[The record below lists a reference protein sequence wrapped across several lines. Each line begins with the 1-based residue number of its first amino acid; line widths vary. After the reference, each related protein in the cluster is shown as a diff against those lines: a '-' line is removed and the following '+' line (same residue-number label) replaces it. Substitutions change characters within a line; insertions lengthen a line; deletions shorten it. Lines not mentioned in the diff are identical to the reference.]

1 MSVSPQDFALWSR
14 YTGRPYPT
22 NPAERMALAPEVYA
36 FNRQLAAGQNPLS
49 RAARGVGS
57 ALKVAGKAALGTGLL
72 IGGGYLLNQYLT
84 DRVYNQPPSAEP
96 STETTQQTEAQSG
109 AAPAT
114 KLPQERPVYVV
125 RERQSPPGPDMPPP
139 TELGTLEHLYAQAE
153 ETREA
158 TPGMSWEQA
167 GMSELS
173 KQRRDFDR
181 IEKAKRE
188 KKLRKKEAKKLAKKV
203 LKGIRQEE
211 KSEKLQ
217 LDDEPDVVSSVD
229 QNVVNP
235 ASPLSQNIEA
245 TDHSSPGEIHTPPI
259 ANQTEP
265 VKIQR
270 IIDRQDT
277 GSANAPV
284 PSTSIQDRVA
294 AFRKG
299 SRYQQIMG
307 LAGVSAEPE
316 ELIGDTSVPE
326 ATSEVRMP
334 IQTRVSGVKPGVAT
348 AQPSTPPVSPVSPIV
363 RRTAE
368 DYDRERL
375 ERMAGVRIAPGSKT
389 QSGETNVSSSQPAT
403 VRLSG
408 TETFATDPTIRVNK
422 FLSEMSQTKG
432 PLQSYSI
439 PEERSGAVKSLT
451 FYPGGEIEVGMRKGG
466 NYTYQATDPYR
477 LALGDYAN
485 EGLPPGMGNIGSL
498 LTPKSAGRALGLYAV
513 QEGGSTTGVDPQY
526 LGAMSQAEI
535 EKKLRSKTASTRQQA
550 ERHQAS
556 RLISETFDQRYSQA
570 PMSDAEKQKL
580 REERSPAAI
589 AEYRATKAANAPQF
603 AFDQDLATKT
613 RQFLANVQAGLT

>member
-36 FNRQLAAGQNPLS
+36 FNRQLASGQNPLA
-49 RAARGVGS
+49 RAVSGVGS
-57 ALKVAGKAALGTGLL
+57 ALDVAGRLALGTGLL
-72 IGGGYLLNQYLT
+72 VGGSLLASKYLK
-84 DRVYNQPPSAEP
+84 SAPAEIKDI
-96 STETTQQTEAQSG
+96 ETTGSSDVTESLSKPQQRRG
-109 AAPAT
+109 T
-114 KLPQERPVYVV
+114 KVV
-125 RERQSPPGPDMPPP
+125 RERRSPPGPDMPQP
-139 TELGTLEHLYAQAE
+139 TELGTEEHLIAQAF
-153 ETREA
+153 ETQEA
-158 TPGMSWEQA
+158 SPGMSAEQA
-167 GMSELS
+167 SMPE
-173 KQRRDFDR
+173 
-181 IEKAKRE
+181 
-188 KKLRKKEAKKLAKKV
+188 LAKQMRDYERIV
-203 LKGIRQEE
+203 NEVGQAELAQTLLEN
-211 KSEKLQ
+211 KSRKLQ
-217 LDDEPDVVSSVD
+217 LDDEPNVVSSVG
-229 QNVVNP
+229 QNVFNP

-277 GSANAPV
+277 GSADAPA
-284 PSTSIQDRVA
+284 PSTSIQDRAA

-299 SRYQQIMG
+299 SRYKQMMG

-326 ATSEVRMP
+326 ATSGVRMP
-334 IQTRVSGVKPGVAT
+334 PQTPAAGVKPGGAT
-348 AQPSTPPVSPVSPIV
+348 GQPSTSPASPVPPTV

-368 DYDRERL
+368 DYDREMLQRRSGIQL
-375 ERMAGVRIAPGSKT
+375 PSEPFYSSVPRGS
-389 QSGETNVSSSQPAT
+389 
-403 VRLSG
+403 L
-408 TETFATDPTIRVNK
+408 ATDPTIKVNK
-422 FLSEMSQTKG
+422 FLSEMSQSKG

-439 PEERSGAVKSLT
+439 PEERSGAVKSLS

-466 NYTYQATDPYR
+466 NLTYQATDPYR

-485 EGLPPGMGNIGSL
+485 EGFPPGMGNIGAL

-526 LGAMSQAEI
+526 LGLMSQTEI
-535 EKKLRSKTASTRQQA
+535 EKKLKSKTATLRQQA

-556 RLISETFDQRYSQA
+556 RQFSESFDQRYPQA
-570 PMSDAEKQKL
+570 PMSDTEKQKL

-589 AEYRATKAANAPQF
+589 AGYRATKAANAPQF
-603 AFDQDLATKT
+603 SLDQDLVTKT
-613 RQFLANVQAGLT
+613 RQFLANVQSGVT

>member
-1 MSVSPQDFALWSR
+1 
-14 YTGRPYPT
+14 
-22 NPAERMALAPEVYA
+22 MALAPEVYA
-36 FNRQLAAGQNPLS
+36 FNRQLAAGQNPLA
-49 RAARGVGS
+49 RAVSGVGS
-57 ALKVAGKAALGTGLL
+57 VLDVAGRLALGTGLL
-72 IGGGYLLNQYLT
+72 VGGSLLASKYLKSA
-84 DRVYNQPPSAEP
+84 PSE
-96 STETTQQTEAQSG
+96 TKNIETTGSSDATESLSKPQQRRE
-109 AAPAT
+109 T
-114 KLPQERPVYVV
+114 KVV
-125 RERQSPPGPDMPPP
+125 RERRSPPGPDMPQP
-139 TELGTLEHLYAQAE
+139 TELGTEEHLIAQAF
-153 ETREA
+153 ETQEGS
-158 TPGMSWEQA
+158 PGMSAEQA
-167 GMSELS
+167 SMPE
-173 KQRRDFDR
+173 
-181 IEKAKRE
+181 
-188 KKLRKKEAKKLAKKV
+188 LAKQMRDYERIV
-203 LKGIRQEE
+203 NEE
-211 KSEKLQ
+211 GEAMLAQFLLENKSRKLQ

-277 GSANAPV
+277 GSADAPA
-284 PSTSIQDRVA
+284 PSTSIQDRAA

-299 SRYQQIMG
+299 SRYKQMMG

-348 AQPSTPPVSPVSPIV
+348 AQPSTPPVSPVSQTV

-375 ERMAGVRIAPGSKT
+375 ERLAGVRIASGTKT

-422 FLSEMSQTKG
+422 FLSEMSQSKG

-439 PEERSGAVKSLT
+439 PEERSGAVKSLA

-477 LALGDYAN
+477 LALRDYAN

-556 RLISETFDQRYSQA
+556 RLISETFDQRYPQA
-570 PMSDAEKQKL
+570 PMSDTEKQKL

-589 AEYRATKAANAPQF
+589 AGYRATKAANAPQF
-603 AFDQDLATKT
+603 SLNQDLVTKT
-613 RQFLANVQAGLT
+613 RQFLANVQSGVT